1 MLKVLDLFSGI
12 GGFSYGLEKTGGF
25 ETIAFC
31 EIDKHARKVLTKHWP
46 NVKQYEDITELTY
59 EKLQKD
65 NLIPEVISGG
75 FPCQDI
81 SVAGKQ
87 AGIIG
92 KRSGLW
98 SEFARLIEDVRPK
111 WAIIENVSALKSKG
125 LTLVLQDLAEIGYN
139 AEWHCI
145 PCSALGGLHRRDRV
159 WIIAYPMANA
169 NRFRTLSRR
178 GEIQKEN
185 GEIPEWNNHAEFSN
199 TSKGTKETSM
209 EDSRCSFGQRSL
221 FQRENVEKIARRIT
235 NQLERSSSTHQH
247 DMANSESK
255 FSEWPQ
261 PEGNS
266 SGQPQAQIGNGSSN
280 QRNVDYSNNTSS
292 KGNGSTIG
300 IQEEHPNVD
309 SSSSNEPQQ
318 IVGRQELELFAQYA
332 QVFWA
337 IESSV
342 GRVVN
347 GLPNRLHRL
356 RQLGNSVVPQIPE
369 FLGHCIL
376 NWQETINEAN
386 RR

>member
-98 SEFARLIEDVRPK
+98 SEFARLIKDVRPK

-169 NRFRTLSRR
+169 NRFRTLSRP

-185 GEIPEWNNHAEFSN
+185 GEIPEWDNHAEFNN
-199 TSKGTKETSM
+199 TSERARETSM
-209 EDSRCSFGQRSL
+209 EDSRCSFGQGSL
-221 FQRENVEKIARRIT
+221 FERENAEKIARRIT
-235 NQLERSSSTHQH
+235 NQLERSSST
-247 DMANSESK
+247 SELM
-255 FSEWPQ
+255 
-261 PEGNS
+261 
-266 SGQPQAQIGNGSSN
+266 
-280 QRNVDYSNNTSS
+280 DYSDNTSS
-292 KGNGSTIG
+292 KGNGSTFG
-300 IQEEHPNVD
+300 IQEAYPNID

-318 IVGRQELELFAQYA
+318 IIGRQELELFAQYA
-332 QVFWA
+332 QIFWTV
-337 IESSV
+337 ESSV

-376 NWQETINEAN
+376 NWQEAINEAN

>member
-31 EIDKHARKVLTKHWP
+31 EIDKHARKVLSKYWP
-46 NVKQYEDITELTY
+46 NVKQYENITELTY

-92 KRSGLW
+92 QRSGLW
-98 SEFARLIEDVRPK
+98 SEFARLIKDVRPA

-145 PCSALGGLHRRDRV
+145 PCSALGGLHRRDRI
-159 WIIAYPMANA
+159 WIIAYP
-169 NRFRTLSRR
+169 
-178 GEIQKEN
+178 
-185 GEIPEWNNHAEFSN
+185 
-199 TSKGTKETSM
+199 M

-235 NQLERSSSTHQH
+235 DQLERSSSTPQS
-247 DMANSESK
+247 DVANSESK

-266 SGQPQAQIGNGSSN
+266 SGESQTQIGNGSSN

-292 KGNGSTIG
+292 KGNGSTFG
-300 IQEEHPNVD
+300 VQEEYSNID

-318 IVGRQELELFAQYA
+318 IIGRQELELFAQYA
-332 QVFWA
+332 QIFWA
-337 IESSV
+337 IEPDV
-342 GRVVN
+342 GRVAN
-347 GLPNRLHRL
+347 GIPNRLHRL

-376 NWQETINEAN
+376 NQQDEAN
-386 RR
+386 RG

>member
-31 EIDKHARKVLTKHWP
+31 EIDKHARKVLSKYWP
-46 NVKQYEDITELTY
+46 NVKQYENITELTY

-92 KRSGLW
+92 QRSGLW
-98 SEFARLIEDVRPK
+98 SEFARLIKDVRPA

-145 PCSALGGLHRRDRV
+145 PCSALGGLHRRDRI
-159 WIIAYPMANA
+159 WIIAYPM
-169 NRFRTLSRR
+169 
-178 GEIQKEN
+178 EN
-185 GEIPEWNNHAEFSN
+185 
-199 TSKGTKETSM
+199 
-209 EDSRCSFGQRSL
+209 SRCTLGQGSFIEG
-221 FQRENVEKIARRIT
+221 ENAEKIARRIT
-235 NQLERSSSTHQH
+235 DQLERSSSTPQS
-247 DMANSESK
+247 DVANSESK

-266 SGQPQAQIGNGSSN
+266 SGESQTQIGNGSSN
-280 QRNVDYSNNTSS
+280 QRNLANPSSFGSSSKPKRDSRSMGKESKREEETRNKSTIRSETCSSDVANTNNTSS
-292 KGNGSTIG
+292 KGNGSTFG
-300 IQEEHPNVD
+300 VQEEYSNID

-318 IVGRQELELFAQYA
+318 IIGRQELELFAQYA
-332 QVFWA
+332 QIFWA
-337 IESSV
+337 IEPDV
-342 GRVVN
+342 GRVAN
-347 GLPNRLHRL
+347 GIPNRLHRL

-376 NWQETINEAN
+376 NQQDEAN
-386 RR
+386 RG

>member
-98 SEFARLIEDVRPK
+98 SEFARLIKDVRPK

-125 LTLVLQDLAEIGYN
+125 LTLVLQDLAEVGYN

-145 PCSALGGLHRRDRV
+145 PCSALGGLHRRDRI
-159 WIIAYPMANA
+159 WIIAYPM
-169 NRFRTLSRR
+169 
-178 GEIQKEN
+178 EN
-185 GEIPEWNNHAEFSN
+185 
-199 TSKGTKETSM
+199 
-209 EDSRCSFGQRSL
+209 SRCALRQRS
-221 FQRENVEKIARRIT
+221 FIEGENAEKIARRIT
-235 NQLERSSSTHQH
+235 NQLERSSSTYQH

-266 SGQPQAQIGNGSSN
+266 SGQPQTQIGNGSSN

-300 IQEEHPNVD
+300 IQEEYPNVD

-337 IESSV
+337 VESSV

-356 RQLGNSVVPQIPE
+356 RQLGNSVGPQIPE

-376 NWQETINEAN
+376 NQQDEAN